1 MKKLLYFIAV
11 LFAVIAMCGCSN
23 QHNTESTAEVI
34 YVNKGQKVVSA
45 SFGYGGHIAILTET
59 ADSGYT
65 PNVKTLVDY
74 STNIDGGVGNVIAV
88 FKLVEQ

>member
-11 LFAVIAMCGCSN
+11 LFSVIAMSACN
-23 QHNTESTAEVI
+23 QHDTENTAETI
-34 YVNKGQKVVSA
+34 YINKGQKVVSA

-59 ADSGYT
+59 ADSGCT